1 MTRKTAVMAVENSTL
16 NHLKKLHFKSIFKRN
31 LKENY
36 FKLQYFTVLLLF
48 AVTYCVCDLKING
61 YHKRL
66 CLTKYIIMN
75 ELMDRELDRQTD

>member
-16 NHLKKLHFKSIFKRN
+16 NHLKKLHLKVY

-48 AVTYCVCDLKING
+48 AVTYCVCD
-61 YHKRL
+61 
-66 CLTKYIIMN
+66 
-75 ELMDRELDRQTD
+75 